1 MVGDKISNLIIKM
14 KNASTAGKATVDVS
28 LSNLNLEILKL
39 LRTEKFITDFD
50 ADKKKRTINVT
61 LAYNAD
67 GDSAI
72 TDVKRVSKL
81 SKRIYRG
88 SQYIS
93 PVRNGLGIAVV
104 STPAGIMAG
113 RTAREKKVGG
123 EVMFEIW

>member
-14 KNASTAGKATVDVS
+14 KNASMSGKPTVEVV

-39 LRTEKFITDFD
+39 LKKEKFITEFD
-50 ADKKKRTINVT
+50 ADKKKRTVTVT
-61 LAYNAD
+61 LAYTAD

-88 SQYIS
+88 SQYIN
-93 PVRNGLGIAVV
+93 PVLNGLGIAVV
-104 STPAGIMAG
+104 STPLGIMAG